1 MPFRI
6 PKVNMSHEEFER
18 FRNNFLKSA
27 NQISAN
33 KRIEYTNK
41 SDDVLANFIDVGKRL
56 DITPLKAVM
65 VYMNKG
71 FDAMNT
77 HAKTG
82 NQYSDENFIERC
94 YDLCNYSILAAAI
107 YTTTHT
113 EHTNEN
119 NTKPNRDG
127 ISLSVRHDQNGPK
140 PTKWNE
146 LQRDSQT

>member
-41 SDDVLANFIDVGKRL
+41 SDDVLANFINVGKRL

-119 NTKPNRDG
+119 NTKPDG
-127 ISLSVRHDQNGPK
+127 TVDGMHERSGS
-140 PTKWNE
+140 PTSEPQKWDE
-146 LQRDSQT
+146 YSSQEA